1 MILYELFGD
10 EQHPAYR
17 QLAVDNL
24 ARQYD
29 FLDSIVNTAIA
40 VDRPMISTALLTALN
55 YHAIACLHV
64 NAGQYRPCEVT
75 VGDHDPPAHHRVPE
89 LMNAFINEVNRY
101 WETTDVLTLASFC
114 LWRLNHI
121 HPFINGNGRTARALC
136 YYVVCVQVGRL
147 LGGAPILPDLMQRDR
162 DEYIH
167 LLRATDRAQ
176 AQGLEDPLEG
186 LRTFISRLLMEQVGD
201 A

>member
-1 MILYELFGD
+1 
-10 EQHPAYR
+10 
-17 QLAVDNL
+17 
-24 ARQYD
+24 
-29 FLDSIVNTAIA
+29 
-40 VDRPMISTALLTALN
+40 MISTALVTALN

-101 WETTDVLTLASFC
+101 WETTDVLSLASFC

-136 YYVVCVQVGRL
+136 YYVVCVKVGRL
-147 LGGAPILPDLMQRDR
+147 PGGAPILPDLMQRDR

-167 LLRATDRAQ
+167 HLRVADRAQ
-176 AQGLEDPLEG
+176 AQGSEDPLEG
-186 LRTFISRLLMEQVGD
+186 LRTFISRLLAEQVGN